1 MMRHK
6 MRVVAILTFSLINGE
21 TAPSTPTN
29 GGKCQQLP
37 PTIIVD
43 KIAEGYVRTAPEKTT
58 PARSTPGT
66 NIPRSKL
73 GGPGGRWRG
82 PSLVLI
88 KF

>member
-66 NIPRSKL
+66 NLSRWNEQTWWTWRSVA
-73 GGPGGRWRG
+73 RTVA
-82 PSLVLI
+82 S
-88 KF
+88 FN

>member
-66 NIPRSKL
+66 NL
-73 GGPGGRWRG
+73 
-82 PSLVLI
+82 PSLERTNLVDLAVGGEDRR
-88 KF
+88 